1 MNSNFNQITFE
12 FCCKDVIQEYHGLLL
27 VKKWNYKLLL
37 TLSIALHGVLKNS
50 EKMDYSFKFNP
61 ILKIV
66 FRYIICIPSQLFL
79 LVIRSHIMTQQECF
93 PFVIFYYTCD
103 FCKYDFCNKS
113 WENNEAPVVQIWP
126 PITESICICLFYE
139 R

>member
-1 MNSNFNQITFE
+1 MGRLGWFFVSLFITLLCFRLLILILKINFNQITFE

-27 VKKWNYKLLL
+27 VKMKLKILL

-79 LVIRSHIMTQQECF
+79 LVIRSHIMTQHECF
-93 PFVIFYYTCD
+93 PFVIF
-103 FCKYDFCNKS
+103 
-113 WENNEAPVVQIWP
+113 
-126 PITESICICLFYE
+126 
-139 R
+139 